1 MNVMTYYRKT
11 SGHWVFYGAYPETF
25 RTAHLLRKN
34 LTSAEER
41 LWIALRNRKL
51 CGYKFRRQHPVR
63 EFIVDF
69 YCAEKELVI
78 EVDGKIHLEKQVI
91 ERDQNRSAEL
101 ERMGISIIRFTN
113 DEIMDQLEEVLK
125 KIQCVLTAPSPSGE
139 GVGGEAK

>member
-1 MNVMTYYRKT
+1 
-11 SGHWVFYGAYPETF
+11 
-25 RTAHLLRKN
+25 
-34 LTSAEER
+34 
-41 LWIALRNRKL
+41 
-51 CGYKFRRQHPVR
+51 VR